1 MTPSVMTSLKALA
14 LAVAIT
20 VVWLLLWQFHII
32 VFTTAWYCSSFVMN
46 SSWQYNVCGVIA
58 GVVSA
63 YLFTSTSLAVKLGV
77 ISQERLDESN
87 KPAPTPEEPQHRAVV
102 PKHLISFNDL
112 RKPLV

>member
-1 MTPSVMTSLKALA
+1 MFSLLPGIKSTSML
-14 LAVAIT
+14 
-20 VVWLLLWQFHII
+20 
-32 VFTTAWYCSSFVMN
+32 N
-46 SSWQYNVCGVIA
+46 SSWQYNACGAVA

-77 ISQERLDESN
+77 ISEERLKESVEQ
-87 KPAPTPEEPQHRAVV
+87 PVAAPPEVQHRVVV